1 MKRSS
6 LSQMIFEMT
15 LLRLIETR
23 PFQKI
28 DELIN
33 KINKSENSNI
43 QSLPVQ
49 SENPSS
55 QESSSA
61 SPPTSNTINPNTR
74 ILWGQ
79 IKQQVS
85 KTKPF
90 FEHYLEKCQVPV
102 LNEKEIHLVFHD
114 KFTFDLVQTPEN
126 IQFLKETA
134 KTVCGHN
141 LDIKLTLDTSQ
152 SSAPVADEEK
162 KKSVD
167 TEDTATGKQKSE
179 SEIIQDALDIFG
191 GVVVK

>member
-1 MKRSS
+1 
-6 LSQMIFEMT
+6 
-15 LLRLIETR
+15 LRLIETR

-33 KINKSENSNI
+33 KINQSENSNI
-43 QSLPVQ
+43 QSLPIQ

-61 SPPTSNTINPNTR
+61 SAPPSNTINQNT
-74 ILWGQ
+74 LVSWDQ

-90 FEHYLEKCQVPV
+90 FEHYLEKCQTPV
-102 LNEKEIHLVFHD
+102 LNEKEIHLLFHD

-134 KTVCGHN
+134 KTVCGYN
-141 LDIKLTLDTSQ
+141 IDITLTLDKSQ
-152 SSAPVADEEK
+152 SSAPVAEEK
-162 KKSVD
+162 KKKSID
-167 TEDTATGKQKSE
+167 TENPITEKQKSE